1 MTTSDLDTDD
11 APDSYRVTLN
21 RLRVELVKLQSHV
34 IRRGRRVLVLF
45 EGRDAAGKDGVIKRI
60 VKHLSP
66 RETRVVALGPPSDR
80 DESSW
85 YFQRYVRHLPAGG
98 EMVLFNRSW
107 YNRAGVESV
116 MGFCTADQREAFME
130 DVPNFEQLL
139 VRSGV
144 TLRKFYLDI
153 GKEEQTRRLADR
165 ADNPL
170 KQWKSS
176 PVDAVAVK
184 NWARYSKARDEMLLR
199 THTTFAPWEIVRS
212 DDKRLARISLIKALL
227 HGLPYKGKDE
237 RLLVADPGIVFPFD
251 VDHAQDPRL
260 AR

>member
-1 MTTSDLDTDD
+1 M
-11 APDSYRVTLN
+11 
-21 RLRVELVKLQSHV
+21 
-34 IRRGRRVLVLF
+34 
-45 EGRDAAGKDGVIKRI
+45 
-60 VKHLSP
+60 
-66 RETRVVALGPPSDR
+66 VALGPPSDR

-107 YNRAGVESV
+107 YNRAGVETV
-116 MGFCTADQREAFME
+116 MEFCTADEREAFME
-130 DVPNFEQLL
+130 DVPHFEQLL

-153 GKEEQTRRLADR
+153 GKAEQVRRLADR
-165 ADNPL
+165 AENPL

-184 NWARYSKARDEMLLR
+184 HWTRYSKARDEMLLR
-199 THTTFAPWEIVRS
+199 SHTAFAPWVIVRA
-212 DDKRLARISLIKALL
+212 DDKRLARINLIKALL
-227 HGLPYKGKDE
+227 SGLSYKGKHE
-237 RLLVADPGIVFPFD
+237 HLLVPDPAIVFPFD
-251 VDHAQDPRL
+251 VDHAPDPRL